1 MVHDYLMVAGLPKRK
16 SAVKAIEKIKDIHEW
31 ENCKENSEQFKIVAA
46 MINQEFESESTSG
59 VVNNHDT
66 IDMASI
72 PAHDN
77 TDSEEEEE
85 EDDDEYESSFIDD
98 ESVDENSCE
107 SDEEEEEE
115 MSESS
120 DEEESPNL
128 SEDESEDEQEAE
140 EPNSAKRQKI
150 NHEIDGD
157 DVGVGMQQMPEIN
170 CESSDALNEG
180 NIFLNN

>member
-1 MVHDYLMVAGLPKRK
+1 MVQGLPKRK

-66 IDMASI
+66 IDT
-72 PAHDN
+72 PAHDH

-98 ESVDENSCE
+98 ESVDEEIESCKD
-107 SDEEEEEE
+107 DEEEEED

-120 DEEESPNL
+120 EEEESLNL
-128 SEDESEDEQEAE
+128 SEDESQEEQQEAE
-140 EPNSAKRQKI
+140 ESNSAKRQKI
-150 NHEIDGD
+150 NHDIDQD
-157 DVGVGMQQMPEIN
+157 DVGVGMQEMPQIN